1 MKKVFVAFVLLVL
14 CASSR
19 VQAEGALAMAIAE
32 GGPKNGVA
40 YTLNVR
46 NDSREDAMNRAMEGC
61 RKQAQTYN
69 VPPSRCRVVASFRG
83 KCVSVAFDTQERT
96 MGWDLGNSQQDA
108 IANAVR
114 LCASSGAKNCK
125 PNNTDCD
132 R

>member
-1 MKKVFVAFVLLVL
+1 MKRLSVAFALLVL
-14 CASSR
+14 FVSSPAR
-19 VQAEGALAMAIAE
+19 GEGALALAIAE

-46 NDSREDAMNRAMEGC
+46 NDSREDAMKRAMDGC
-61 RKQAQTYN
+61 RKQAQDYN
-69 VPPSRCRVVASFRG
+69 VPPSRCRLVASFRG

-96 MGWDLGNSQQDA
+96 MGWDLGDSQQDA